1 MPRVLRIHN
10 RLIIGGP
17 AINVTYLSKY
27 MEPEFETTLVIGG
40 KDDHEQGAD
49 YLIENLELQP
59 VVVEE
64 MKRKIFPLQDGIA
77 YRKIKELIEIHKPD
91 IVHTHAAKSGI
102 IGRLA
107 ADACKV
113 PVVVHTF
120 HGHVF
125 HSYFNSFTTNIFIN
139 IERYLAARSTGIV
152 AISESQKREL
162 AEVYKICDPDKIKII
177 SLGLDLDKFQINQEH
192 KRQTFRSQYQIQ
204 DDELAIGIIGRVV
217 SVKNHELFVAAA
229 KNLLAKTTQKL
240 RFIIIGDG
248 DRRKHIETLFAEA
261 GIAYSY
267 VPEGYKNT
275 TAFCTSWQTEID
287 KVLAGLDIVA
297 LTSHNEGT
305 PVSLIE
311 AQAASKPIVSTRV
324 GGVADIM
331 VDEKAGYITPPN
343 DVPAFTDAL
352 LQLVENKNLREA
364 MSQFGKTYVQEK
376 FSYQRLVK
384 EMSAYYYQLLQQK
397 GVKHSNLVTYP

>member
-49 YLIENLELQP
+49 FLAHDLGLQP

-77 YRKIKELIEIHKPD
+77 YRKIKALIEEHKPD

-107 ADACKV
+107 ADACHV
-113 PVVVHTF
+113 PVIVHTF

-125 HSYFNSFTTNIFIN
+125 HSYFNKFTTKTFIH
-139 IERYLAARSTGIV
+139 IERYLAKRSTGIV
-152 AISESQKREL
+152 AISESQKDEL
-162 AEVYKICDPDKIKII
+162 SRQYKICPADKIEII
-177 SLGLDLDKFQINQEH
+177 PLGLDLDKFGYVQDFKRELFRREHQIAE
-192 KRQTFRSQYQIQ
+192 
-204 DDELAIGIIGRVV
+204 DEIAIGIIGRIVK
-217 SVKNHELFVAAA
+217 VKNHDLFVAAC
-229 KNLLAKTTQKL
+229 KKL
-240 RFIIIGDG
+240 KALTGKKVRFIVVGDG
-248 DRRKHIETLFAEA
+248 DMREHMEQQFAAA
-261 GIAYSY
+261 GIDYAYY
-267 VPEGYKNT
+267 PTENRNA
-275 TAFCTSWQTEID
+275 TAICTSWQKEID

-311 AQAASKPIVSTRV
+311 AQAAGKPIVSTRV

-331 VDEKAGYITPPN
+331 IDGKCGFITQPDNVDQLAE
-343 DVPAFTDAL
+343 AL
-352 LQLVENKNLREA
+352 FKLVESEA
-364 MSQFGKTYVQEK
+364 MRTEFGSFGKDYVKKK
-376 FSYQRLVK
+376 FSYQRLVSD
-384 EMSAYYYQLLQQK
+384 MSSFYHRLLEK
-397 GVKHSNLVTYP
+397 KKVPIT